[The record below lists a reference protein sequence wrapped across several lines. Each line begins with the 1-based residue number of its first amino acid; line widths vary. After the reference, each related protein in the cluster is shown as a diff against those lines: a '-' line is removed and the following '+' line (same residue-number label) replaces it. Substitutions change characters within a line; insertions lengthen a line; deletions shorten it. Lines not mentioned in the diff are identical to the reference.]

1 MLPAFLPPS
10 CRHAQPASPG
20 TRRGAAPSLLAAL
33 SLLLATTM
41 PVRAAEVASF
51 EVVAKDGR
59 LFPEQLDVPAGVKLR
74 LTLRNEGKVA
84 IEFENLVLRVEKIV
98 APDSAATVT
107 VQPLKPG
114 SYVFVDDFHA
124 ETAQMRIVAK

>member
-1 MLPAFLPPS
+1 MTSHTLTSHAGKPHTRPATV
-10 CRHAQPASPG
+10 
-20 TRRGAAPSLLAAL
+20 TRRLAIAMAAQLIGLAV
-33 SLLLATTM
+33 M
-41 PVRAAEVASF
+41 PAHAVEVASY
-51 EVVAKDGR
+51 EVVAKEGR
-59 LFPEQLDVPAGVKLR
+59 LFPEVLNVPAGVKLR
-74 LTLRNEGKVA
+74 LTLRNEGKTA

-124 ETAQMRIVAK
+124 ETAKMQVVAK